1 MADEKQE
8 SDRSERQ
15 DQDHEL
21 KKLRGDQDAL
31 KQRLADLK
39 DRLDALKPKDEK
51 KK

>member
-1 MADEKQE
+1 MAEEKKDT
-8 SDRSERQ
+8 DRSERQ

-31 KQRLADLK
+31 KQRLSDLR